1 MCHAVCGAAS
11 LLPPQPLQQYVR
23 ERRAPDTRALP
34 QTCRRHNGVC
44 VGATP
49 ARRRGRRVVQG
60 GAGAGGGRRLR
71 SAETRAPVAAA
82 LRGAACCC
90 RLPPAMPCHAPFISH
105 APCAAAPAA
114 ESRAREGLE
123 APTRSRTPARR
134 RIGTRSRA
142 AHLGSHTAV
151 QLYSR
156 TRSRSSMAYKMCSL
170 WRPRRLLIVTLFIVI
185 YGGNFLEHV
194 YVGIEV

>member
-34 QTCRRHNGVC
+34 QTCRRHNSVC

-49 ARRRGRRVVQG
+49 ARCRGRRVVQG

-90 RLPPAMPCHAPFISH
+90 RLPCAMPCHAMRH
-105 APCAAAPAA
+105 APCAAAPAVEA
-114 ESRAREGLE
+114 GRGQRAAAPRSRASREGLLE
-123 APTRSRTPARR
+123 APTRSRALPRDDASA
-134 RIGTRSRA
+134 GTRTL
-142 AHLGSHTAV
+142 HTLGSHIKCAPSGV
-151 QLYSR
+151 RDDY
-156 TRSRSSMAYKMCSL
+156 
-170 WRPRRLLIVTLFIVI
+170 
-185 YGGNFLEHV
+185 
-194 YVGIEV
+194 

>member
-49 ARRRGRRVVQG
+49 ARCRGRRVVQG

-90 RLPPAMPCHAPFISH
+90 RLPCHAPCHAMRHAMSH
-105 APCAAAPAA
+105 VTHFNSVHRLLSAGSASVSGRLLARFGRILQSYGVRVALLGARCAV
-114 ESRAREGLE
+114 
-123 APTRSRTPARR
+123 PARR
-134 RIGTRSRA
+134 HCCSCRQRGLPSAHRVAPPHRGQSNRCGSWWLPPSR
-142 AHLGSHTAV
+142 
-151 QLYSR
+151 
-156 TRSRSSMAYKMCSL
+156 
-170 WRPRRLLIVTLFIVI
+170 
-185 YGGNFLEHV
+185 
-194 YVGIEV
+194 